1 MTTPLD
7 IPAMSVK
14 SLTAFILHEGSRAI
28 KVKSGQEQKKMVKA
42 RGMHTVSMT
51 AVLSCATIEIER
63 NVGQQQ
69 PFLLQSY
76 NCHHSG
82 IIKKYI

>member
-28 KVKSGQEQKKMVKA
+28 KVKSGQEQKKNGEGTGNAYCEHDCSLVLRYNRDREE
-42 RGMHTVSMT
+42 RGTAAAIFT
-51 AVLSCATIEIER
+51 AVL
-63 NVGQQQ
+63 
-69 PFLLQSY
+69 
-76 NCHHSG
+76 
-82 IIKKYI
+82 